1 MGSPTIGAALATTAL
16 RVERALRY
24 NLRVDVRQ
32 ALSEARSGKLRPVVA
47 VVGTE
52 TLLIERVVAA
62 VRRAV
67 ADGGIAGFNEDLFHA
82 GSKVDAGKVIAAA
95 ETLPMMAKLRFV
107 LLRRVD
113 LLDLE
118 SQAKLAAYVAS
129 PSPSTVFV
137 MTAEK
142 IAGNTKLG
150 KAIGKHKVAA
160 DPLKGHALREHV
172 GLEAE
177 ERGHPI
183 APNAAE
189 ALLDTLGED
198 LAALD
203 DALERL
209 SLYVGPGQ
217 RIDMAAVEQCVARV
231 KVDSIWALVD
241 AVSMRD
247 ARQASA
253 AAASLLADREP
264 ALRILA
270 MLARQ
275 LRTVARM
282 RDALQRGLSDEEAA
296 QLAGAP
302 PFKARALR
310 TAAKRFTFV
319 DLTRAF
325 TLLAETDLLLKGSK
339 TPDDVVLER
348 TVLELCRVA
357 PG

>member
-1 MGSPTIGAALATTAL
+1 M
-16 RVERALRY
+16 
-24 NLRVDVRQ
+24 
-32 ALSEARSGKLRPVVA
+32 
-47 VVGTE
+47 
-52 TLLIERVVAA
+52 
-62 VRRAV
+62 
-67 ADGGIAGFNEDLFHA
+67 
-82 GSKVDAGKVIAAA
+82 
-95 ETLPMMAKLRFV
+95 
-107 LLRRVD
+107 D
-113 LLDLE
+113 LLDLD
-118 SQAKLAAYVAS
+118 SQASLASYCAS
-129 PSPSTVFV
+129 PSPSTALVL
-137 MTAEK
+137 TAEK
-142 IAGNTKLG
+142 LAGNTKLA
-150 KAIGKHKVAA
+150 KATTKNRFTA

-172 GLEAE
+172 GAEAD

-189 ALLDTLGED
+189 ALIETLGED
-198 LAALD
+198 LASLD

-217 RIDMAAVEQCVARV
+217 RIDLAAVEACVARV

-241 AVSMRD
+241 AVSLRD
-247 ARQASA
+247 ARKASS

-264 ALRILA
+264 PLRILA

-296 QLAGAP
+296 KLAGAP

-339 TPDDVVLER
+339 TPGDVVLER
-348 TVLELCRVA
+348 TVLELCR
-357 PG
+357 PGAA

>member
-1 MGSPTIGAALATTAL
+1 ML
-16 RVERALRY
+16 RPSRALRY
-24 NLRVDVRQ
+24 NRGVDVRQ
-32 ALSEARSGKLRPVVA
+32 ALSEARAGKLRPVVC
-47 VVGTE
+47 VVGSE

-67 ADGGIAGFNEDLFHA
+67 ADGGIAGFNEDLFHG
-82 GSKVDAGKVIAAA
+82 GSKVDAAKVVAAA
-95 ETLPMMAKLRFV
+95 ETLPMMAKLRCV

-118 SQAKLAAYVAS
+118 AQAKIASYVAS
-129 PSPSTVFV
+129 PSPSTVLL

-142 IAGNTKLG
+142 LAGNTKLG

-189 ALLDTLGED
+189 ALLDTLGDD
-198 LAALD
+198 LASLD

-209 SLYVGPGQ
+209 SLYVGAGQ
-217 RIDMAAVEQCVARV
+217 RIDLAAVEACVARV

-247 ARQASA
+247 VKQASA

-264 ALRILA
+264 PLRILA

-282 RDALQRGLSDEEAA
+282 RDALQRGLSDEDAA

-319 DLTRAF
+319 DLSRAF
-325 TLLAETDLLLKGSK
+325 ALLAETDLLLKGSK

-348 TVLELCRVA
+348 TVLELCRA
-357 PG
+357 TPG

>member
-1 MGSPTIGAALATTAL
+1 M
-16 RVERALRY
+16 RY
-24 NLRVDVRQ
+24 NRAVDARQ
-32 ALSEARSGKLRPVVA
+32 AIAEARAGKLRPVYV
-47 VVGTE
+47 VVGSE
-52 TLLIERVVAA
+52 TLMIE
-62 VRRAV
+62 RAV
-67 ADGGIAGFNEDLFHA
+67 AAIRKAVVDGGIPGFNEDLFHGGA
-82 GSKVDAGKVIAAA
+82 KVDANKVVAAS
-95 ETLPMMAKLRFV
+95 ETLPMMASQRFV
-107 LLRRVD
+107 LVRRVD
-113 LLDLE
+113 LIDLE
-118 SQAKLAAYVAS
+118 QQAILAGYVAK
-129 PSPSTVFV
+129 PSPSTVLV

-142 IAGNTKLG
+142 LALSTKLG
-150 KAIGKHKVAA
+150 KASSKLRFTA

-189 ALLDTLGED
+189 ALLDTLGDD

-217 RIDMAAVEQCVARV
+217 RIDLPAVEACVARV

-247 ARQASA
+247 VRQASA
-253 AAASLLADREP
+253 AAASLLADREAP
-264 ALRILA
+264 LRILA

-282 RDALQRGLSDEEAA
+282 RDALQRGLSDEEATKA
-296 QLAGAP
+296 AGAP

-310 TAAKRFTFV
+310 AAAKRFTIE

-325 TLLAETDLLLKGSK
+325 ALIAETDLLLKGSK
-339 TPDDVVLER
+339 IPDDVVLER
-348 TVLELCRVA
+348 TVLELCRA
-357 PG
+357 SA